1 MDMNFNQI
9 PWYSLYGET
18 PDAESPD
25 DIHVEIIEDRSR
37 DGGWL
42 IKPHRH
48 TRLFQIICIF
58 KGRTLVHLETDQH
71 EIEGIN
77 IITMPVGTV
86 HGFEFGPGS
95 EGVVISI
102 RENALNGGE
111 YEKSLHFLRPIIETP
126 IITSLDQGDT
136 NLADLTLY
144 IQQIRRE
151 FKAAAGARS
160 QSLRLLFSL
169 LLVTLRRHLDSRHL
183 EAAASHSDTRT
194 LARFKQLI
202 EQHYQDHWT
211 VTDYAEKLNT
221 SKSTLN
227 RMCRNGMQSS
237 AKALILSRLVNEAK
251 RLLIYTRQPAD
262 QIAYTLGFKDPAY
275 FSRSFKKATGM
286 APGHYR
292 DTHDRETFQATNN

>member
-1 MDMNFNQI
+1 MTMNVSQI

-18 PDAESPD
+18 PDAESAD
-25 DIHVEIIEDRSR
+25 DIHVEFIEDRSR
-37 DGGWL
+37 ENGWL

-48 TRLFQIICIF
+48 TQLFQIICIF
-58 KGRTLVHLETDQH
+58 KGKTVVHLETDQH
-71 EIEGIN
+71 VTEGIT

-102 RENALNGGE
+102 RESALSGGE

-126 IITSLDQGDT
+126 IITSLDGDNT
-136 NLADLTLY
+136 SAADLKLY
-144 IQQIRRE
+144 IQQIRQE
-151 FKAAAGARS
+151 FKGAAGGRS

-169 LLVTLRRHLDSRHL
+169 LLLTLRRHLDTQHL
-183 EAAASHSDTRT
+183 EATGSQSDTRI
-194 LARFKQLI
+194 LARFKQLVD
-202 EQHYQDHWT
+202 EHYQEHWT

-227 RMCRNGMQSS
+227 RMCRGGMHSS
-237 AKALILSRLVNEAK
+237 AKALIQARLINEAK

-262 QIAYTLGFKDPAY
+262 QVAYALGFKDPAY
-275 FSRSFKKATGM
+275 FSRAFKKATGM
-286 APGHYR
+286 APGQYR
-292 DTHDRETFQATNN
+292 ESHDRETFQNE

>member
-1 MDMNFNQI
+1 MDMNVSQI

-18 PDAESPD
+18 PDAESQD

-37 DGGWL
+37 DGGWI

-48 TRLFQIICIF
+48 THLFQIICIF
-58 KGRTLVHLETDQH
+58 KGKTVVHLEANQH
-71 EIEGIN
+71 IIEGIN

-102 RENALNGGE
+102 RESALSGGE
-111 YEKSLHFLRPIIETP
+111 YEKSLHFLRPMIETS
-126 IITSLDQGDT
+126 IITSLDGDDE
-136 NLADLTLY
+136 NLPDLTLY

-151 FKAAAGARS
+151 FKGASGARS

-169 LLVTLRRHLDSRHL
+169 LLVTLRRHLDSQHL
-183 EAAASHSDTRT
+183 EATATQSDTRI

-202 EQHYQDHWT
+202 DQHYQDHWT
-211 VTDYAEKLNT
+211 VAEYAEKLNT

-237 AKALILSRLVNEAK
+237 AKSLIQDRLTNEAK

-262 QIAYTLGFKDPAY
+262 QVAYTLGFKDPAY
-275 FSRSFKKATGM
+275 FSRFFKKATGL
-286 APGHYR
+286 APGQYR
-292 DTHDRETFQATNN
+292 TSHDKESFQSPLN